1 MYDVAVVGAGPS
13 GSAAARACAEA
24 GLSVLCIEEHAAPGF
39 PVQCAGLL
47 SCRAFAECEVSD
59 HSVLNTVQGA
69 RVVSDLG
76 AEVFFD
82 AGETKAYVVD
92 RALLD
97 EEMAGDA
104 ACAGAEFWPKT
115 SVVGREEGRLVTR
128 GASGRRDV
136 EARMVI
142 AADGPRSG
150 MARMLGLAR
159 APVYLSGIQAEI
171 PLDLDTRYVEVH
183 PNAAP
188 QFFAW
193 VIPTGEGRARVGLC
207 GTGEVCEAFARFA
220 ARYPGGCAHLVTGTI
235 PLGTMPR
242 TYGRQTLFVGDAA
255 GMAKPTSGG
264 GVYTGVRAAR
274 HAAAVAVSC
283 CEADD
288 FSDPALVAYEQRWQN
303 DFGRELAL
311 GMRLFRLRQELT
323 AEKVDGLL
331 KPLSDPSITDLIV
344 KYGDMDRPRELVRRL
359 MTKPKL
365 LRGLVTIAGPSVRVI
380 LKDIAFGVNE

>member
-13 GSAAARACAEA
+13 GAAAARACAEA

-47 SCRAFAECEVSD
+47 SCRAFAGCEVSD
-59 HSVLNTVQGA
+59 RSVLNTVQGA
-69 RVVSDLG
+69 RVVSDRG

-82 AGETKAYVVD
+82 AQETKAYVVD

-97 EEMAGDA
+97 QEMAGDA
-104 ACAGAEFWPKT
+104 ACAGAEIWPKT
-115 SVVGREEGRLVTR
+115 AVVGREGGRLITR

-159 APVYLSGIQAEI
+159 APVYLSGIQADL

-207 GTGEVCEAFARFA
+207 GTGGVREAFERFA
-220 ARYPGGCAHLVTGTI
+220 ARYPAGCTHLVTGTI

-242 TYGRQTLFVGDAA
+242 TYGQRTLFVGDAA

-288 FSDPALVAYEQRWQN
+288 FSDRVLAAYERRWQA
-303 DFGRELAL
+303 DFGRELTL
-311 GMRLFRLRQELT
+311 GMRLFRLRQELS
-323 AEKVDGLL
+323 AENIDSLL
-331 KPLSDPSITDLIV
+331 STLADPDITDLIV
-344 KYGDMDRPRELVRRL
+344 KYGDMDRPGRLIRHL
-359 MTKPKL
+359 MTKPKV
-365 LRGLVTIAGPSVRVI
+365 LRNIVTVAGPSVRVI
-380 LKDIAFGVNE
+380 LKDLNFGVNK

>member
-47 SCRAFAECEVSD
+47 SCRAFSGCEVSD
-59 HSVLNTVQGA
+59 RSVLNTVQGA

-82 AGETKAYVVD
+82 AQETKAYVVD
-92 RALLD
+92 RAILD
-97 EEMAGDA
+97 EEMAMDA
-104 ACAGAEFWPKT
+104 ASAGAVFWPKT

-136 EARMVI
+136 GVKMVI
-142 AADGPRSG
+142 AADGPRSS

-159 APVYLSGIQAEI
+159 APVYLSGVQADI

-207 GTGEVCEAFARFA
+207 GTGGVREAFTRFA
-220 ARYPGGCAHLVTGTI
+220 SRYPTGCTHLVTGTI

-242 TYGRQTLFVGDAA
+242 TYGQRTLFVGDAA

-274 HAAAVAVSC
+274 HAAGVAASC

-288 FSDPALVAYEQRWQN
+288 FSDRTLAAYERRWQA
-303 DFGRELAL
+303 DFGQELSL
-311 GMRLFRLRQELT
+311 GMRLFRLRQELST
-323 AEKVDGLL
+323 EKMDVLIRT
-331 KPLSDPSITDLIV
+331 LSDPGVTDLIV
-344 KYGDMDRPRELVRRL
+344 EHGDMDRPGDLVRRL
-359 MTKPKL
+359 MIKPKVL
-365 LRGLVTIAGPSVRVI
+365 LGLVTVAGPAVRVL
-380 LKDIAFGVNE
+380 LKENIVQVNK